1 MSEGK
6 DTGPDGIER
15 VRAVMGRA
23 EEVAPIEQAQGA
35 GGNVRQLRSSVD
47 ALKPRA
53 RAILGAII
61 WAGDM
66 QPQLERPYL
75 VKGWLDQGGVSV
87 LYGPSNAGKS
97 FLALDIAH
105 HVAKG
110 RSWGGRRTRKGRV
123 LYVAAEGGGSFANR
137 VAALDDPEFFVYCA
151 PLTLTGRDGAAGP
164 LSEVALHLAA
174 VGGEPFSL
182 IIFDT
187 LARVMGGL
195 DENTAPDIAQLVAGL
210 DLIRRATG
218 AHVMLVHHT
227 GKDAARGARGHSSL
241 RAAIDT
247 EIELTRDEVGQI
259 TAEVTKQRDGPTGY
273 RFAYTLCQVELG
285 RDQDGDPV
293 TSCLVEP
300 VETARAGHAEVTGSA
315 RVALDLLDKVLA
327 DAGEIHRKPHYP
339 SGRGVALDRWREACI
354 EAGSLSTSDNRETQ
368 LKAFRRA
375 REGLEA
381 ARLIVVR
388 DELVWRVE

>member
-1 MSEGK
+1 MMDGNDTFSNLTPVNTAEGVK
-6 DTGPDGIER
+6 DGAK
-15 VRAVMGRA
+15 VRHIR
-23 EEVAPIEQAQGA
+23 ENPE
-35 GGNVRQLRSSVD
+35 S
-47 ALKPRA
+47 LKPKAKVLLERMV
-53 RAILGAII
+53 
-61 WAGDM
+61 WAGEIR
-66 QPQLERPYL
+66 PQLERPYI
-75 VKGWLDQGGVSV
+75 VKGWLERGQVSV

-110 RSWGGRRTRKGRV
+110 LTWGRRRTRKGRV

-137 VAALDDPEFFVYCA
+137 IAALDRPEFWTYVS
-151 PLTLTGRDGAAGP
+151 PMTLTGRDGAAAP
-164 LSEVALHLAA
+164 LAEVLQHLSA
-174 VGGEPFSL
+174 VGGEPFAL

-187 LARVMGGL
+187 MARVMGGL

-247 EIELTRDEVGQI
+247 EIELTRDEAGQI
-259 TAEVTKQRDGPTGY
+259 AAEVTKQRDGPTGY
-273 RFAYTLCQVELG
+273 RFAYTLRQVELG

-300 VETARAGHAEVTGSA
+300 VDTARAGHAEVTGSA
-315 RVALDLLDKVLA
+315 RAALDHLDKA
-327 DAGEIHRKPHYP
+327 ISAAGEIHRKPQYP
-339 SGRGVALDRWREACI
+339 GGRGVALDRWRDACLA
-354 EAGSLSTSDNRETQ
+354 AGDLSTSDNRETH
-368 LKAFRRA
+368 LRVFRRA
-375 REGLEA
+375 REDLEA
-381 ARLIVVR
+381 ARVIVVR
-388 DELVWRVE
+388 DDIVWRVE

>member
-1 MSEGK
+1 MTDGK
-6 DTGPDGIER
+6 NTGPEGIDR

-23 EEVAPIEQAQGA
+23 EEVAPIERGQSA
-35 GGNVRQLRSSVD
+35 GGNVRPLRGNVD

-53 RAILGAII
+53 RALLGAIT
-61 WAGDM
+61 WAGDLR
-66 QPQLERPYL
+66 PQLERPYL

-164 LSEVALHLAA
+164 LSEVAQHLAA

-300 VETARAGHAEVTGSA
+300 VETARAGHADVTGSA

-327 DAGEIHRKPHYP
+327 EAGEIHRKPQYP

-354 EAGSLSTSDNRETQ
+354 DAGSLSTSDNRETQ
-368 LKAFRRA
+368 QKAFRRA